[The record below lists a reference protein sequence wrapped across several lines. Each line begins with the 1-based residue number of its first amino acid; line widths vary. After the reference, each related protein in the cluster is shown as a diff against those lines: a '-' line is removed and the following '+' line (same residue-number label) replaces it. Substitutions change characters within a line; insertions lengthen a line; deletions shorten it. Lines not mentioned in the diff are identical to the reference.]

1 MLCLLLYHLLSRV
14 FTLIEVIPESLEDG
28 ALCGGVAFEVVAV
41 FHLLQLFLLV
51 AAQCLWH
58 IDADIHYHVALTIA
72 ISLHLGQ
79 TFRSQ
84 S

>member
-28 ALCGGVAFEVVAV
+28 ASCGGVAFEVVAV

-58 IDADIHYHVALTIA
+58 IDADIHYHV
-72 ISLHLGQ
+72 SHRVEQ
-79 TFRSQ
+79 SRYPRSIGEIDV
-84 S
+84 